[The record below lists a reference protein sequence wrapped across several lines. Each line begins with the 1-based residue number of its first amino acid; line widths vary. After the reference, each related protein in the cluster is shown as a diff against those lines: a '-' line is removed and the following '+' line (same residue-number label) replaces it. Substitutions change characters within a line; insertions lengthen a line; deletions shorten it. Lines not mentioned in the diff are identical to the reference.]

1 MTEATP
7 ALVVEDMHKSF
18 GALEVLKGVSLTAHE
33 GDVISRALHEYL
45 RDTFE
50 LPLER

>member
-18 GALEVLKGVSLTAHE
+18 GALEVPKGASLTAHE
-33 GDVISRALHEYL
+33 GDVIDFL
-45 RDTFE
+45 RTTRGGE
-50 LPLER
+50 LVVELA